1 MSLEA
6 NVGKSLIDLKDYV
19 KGQISVHL
27 GSLKGKFL
35 DAGLEV
41 SDIQW
46 IIDQTHGSVEKSFA
60 IGMNGVLTTVRNSK
74 DAGN

>member
-19 KGQISVHL
+19 KGQLTVHL
-27 GSLKGKFL
+27 GGLKGKFL
-35 DAGLEV
+35 DAGLDI
-41 SDIQW
+41 SDVQW
-46 IIDQTHGSVEKSFA
+46 IIDQTHGSVEKSFTV
-60 IGMNGVLTTVRNSK
+60 GMNGVLSTVKNSK